1 MATSAASDMSF
12 LYDKIVP
19 LKTYKIA
26 LVAARWNWEITGILL
41 DGAKQFLDLC
51 EIKDILIHYV
61 PGSYELTYAA
71 QKLAQQKD
79 IDAVV
84 CLGCVIK
91 GETPHFDFICNA
103 VAHGISNVSIKYDK
117 PVSFGVLTTNTLEQA
132 QERAGGKLGN
142 KGSEAAAT
150 AISLLNEFAEFN
162 KFTGILGF

>member
-1 MATSAASDMSF
+1 MATASASDLNF
-12 LYDKIVP
+12 LYEKIIP
-19 LKTYKIA
+19 AKPYKIA

-41 DGAKQFLDLC
+41 EGAKQFLAFC
-51 EIKDILIHYV
+51 EVNDVVVHFV

-79 IDAVV
+79 IDAVI

-91 GETPHFDFICNA
+91 GETPHFDFICQS
-103 VAHGISNVSIKYDK
+103 VAQGISNVSIKYDK
-117 PVSFGVLTTNTLEQA
+117 PVSFGVLTTNSLEQA

-150 AISLLNEFAEFN
+150 ALALLNEFAPYEKFN
-162 KFTGILGF
+162 GILGF